1 MNDQDVLLLWA
12 GVLCPSGAYH
22 IKPLDPMLK
31 ILVID
36 KYVAA
41 ELESTTACH
50 FRGHA
55 VLVVGGG
62 SDITKADAIGRIAA
76 AAYAGKEFA
85 ILLGGV
91 QFKVSDLD
99 PRERHVDP
107 EKLII

>member
-1 MNDQDVLLLWA
+1 M
-12 GVLCPSGAYH
+12 
-22 IKPLDPMLK
+22 
-31 ILVID
+31 
-36 KYVAA
+36 
-41 ELESTTACH
+41 
-50 FRGHA
+50 
-55 VLVVGGG
+55 VVGGG
-62 SDITKADAIGRIAA
+62 SGITKADAIGRIAA